1 MCEHENFAATV
12 DVNRIIDKH
21 AFIADI
27 RIKCADC
34 GEPFTFPN
42 LPVEVRTSWNEQE
55 LRVPLKPSS
64 QSHFNSFAG
73 YSVLDIQRSQEAECR
88 KV

>member
-1 MCEHENFAATV
+1 MCEHKNFTANV
-12 DVNRIIDKH
+12 DVNRLIDSG

-34 GEPFTFPN
+34 GEPFTFP
-42 LPVEVRTSWNEQE
+42 LPVGLSCSEVRTSWNEQE

-64 QSHFNSFAG
+64 QSHFNSFVG
-73 YSVLDIQRSQEAECR
+73 YSA
-88 KV
+88 KVGG